1 LRRYDITSTIFFLL
15 ISAYVVW
22 TGVRLG
28 FGEWRE
34 PGPGFIAVL
43 SGILLGALSFA
54 YLVMARFGTG
64 IADRDRCF
72 FPEVGSG
79 RRVGLI
85 LAALAGFALLLER
98 LGFLISTF
106 LFLLFL
112 LRVIQP
118 QRWRTTLVMS
128 VTTAIVCLVVFQI
141 WLQVQF
147 PEGPI
152 STYAIMKRIR

>member
-1 LRRYDITSTIFFLL
+1 VRRYDL
-15 ISAYVVW
+15 ISSLGFMLLAAYVVW
-22 TGVRLG
+22 SGFRLG

-43 SGILLGALSFA
+43 VGVLLGGLSGICLAVSRRGAA
-54 YLVMARFGTG
+54 AADAAR
-64 IADRDRCF
+64 RF
-72 FPEVGSG
+72 FPETGSG

-85 LAALAGFALLLER
+85 VAALAAFALLLDR
-98 LGFLISTF
+98 LGFLISTV

-112 LRVIQP
+112 LRTIQP

-128 VTTAIVCLVVFQI
+128 VATAIVCVVVFQL
-141 WLQVQF
+141 WLQVQL

-152 STYAIMKRIR
+152 NIYALMKRIR